1 MDVCAARTAEE
12 FGDKMLQ
19 CMVGWSFPT
28 VESCMYVQDTLPHS
42 AHSICVYQYAYGS
55 GRQPSTQK
63 QTEMVDL
70 MVGVIL
76 HLARNKHI

>member
-1 MDVCAARTAEE
+1 
-12 FGDKMLQ
+12 
-19 CMVGWSFPT
+19 
-28 VESCMYVQDTLPHS
+28 MYVQDTLPHS